1 MRVAVISDI
10 HANDHALTAVLEEVD
25 AAAPDELWCLGD
37 VVGYGP
43 APNECCATLSKRADV
58 CLVGNHDL
66 VVVERLSIDE
76 FNHDARTAALWTQ
89 GELKPEWHA
98 WLTSLQP
105 EARRDGV
112 GLFHASARDPV
123 WEYVLSSYAAAA
135 SFEAMDAPLILV
147 GHSHIALAI
156 DDRFDGGQAP
166 DKTEIDLSTGR
177 WLLNPGSVGQP
188 RDGDP
193 RAAWLLLD
201 TDRKFA
207 EFHRVAYPIEQTQSA
222 MRSAGLPEALAA
234 RIAHGI

>member
-10 HANDHALTAVLEEVD
+10 HANDHALAAVLEEVD

-43 APNECCATLSKRADV
+43 APNECCAILAERADL

-76 FNHDARTAALWTQ
+76 FNHDARAAALWTQ
-89 GELKPEWHA
+89 GVLEPEWRA
-98 WLTSLQP
+98 WLTSLEP
-105 EARRDGV
+105 EARREGV
-112 GLFHASARDPV
+112 GLFHASARDPM
-123 WEYVLSSYAAAA
+123 WEYVLSSAAAA
-135 SFEAMDAPLILV
+135 GSFEATGEPLILV

-156 DDRFDGGQAP
+156 DEGLNGGQSP
-166 DKTEIDLSTGR
+166 DGTEVDLATGR

-193 RAAWLLLD
+193 RAAWLFLD
-201 TDRKFA
+201 TDKKFA
-207 EFHRVAYPIEQTQSA
+207 EFHRVAYPLENTQSA
-222 MRSAGLPEALAA
+222 MRAAGLPEALAS
-234 RIAHGI
+234 RLAHGI

>member
-10 HANDHALTAVLEEVD
+10 HANDHALTAVLEDVD
-25 AAAPDELWCLGD
+25 AARPDELWCLGD

-43 APNECCATLSKRADV
+43 APNESCAILSERVDL

-76 FNHDARTAALWTQ
+76 FNHDARAAALWTQ
-89 GELKPEWHA
+89 GELKLQWRA
-98 WLTSLQP
+98 WLTSLEP
-105 EARRDGV
+105 EAPRDGV
-112 GLFHASARDPV
+112 GLFHASARDPM
-123 WEYVLSSYAAAA
+123 WEYVLSSDAAAG
-135 SFEAMDAPLILV
+135 SFEATGEPLILV

-156 DDRFDGGQAP
+156 DEGLDGGQAP
-166 DKTEIDLSTGR
+166 DGTEIDLSTGR

-207 EFHRVAYPIEQTQSA
+207 EFRRVAYDIERTQSA

-234 RIAHGI
+234 RLAHGI